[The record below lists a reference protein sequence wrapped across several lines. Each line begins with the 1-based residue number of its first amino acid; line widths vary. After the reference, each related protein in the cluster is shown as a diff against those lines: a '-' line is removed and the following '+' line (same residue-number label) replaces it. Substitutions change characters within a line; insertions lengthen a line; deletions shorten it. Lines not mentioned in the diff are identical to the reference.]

1 MKMKSQNSEI
11 EPSERSKPPI
21 SHSVSLALVSTLICA
36 GELFICIKKGENIVK
51 KSRKTK
57 KNLDHSSK

>member
-21 SHSVSLALVSTLICA
+21 SHSVSLALISTLICA
-36 GELFICIKKGENIVK
+36 GELFICIKKMK
-51 KSRKTK
+51 KHCEKIK
-57 KNLDHSSK
+57 KN